1 MASSDETLTTESFLF
16 ICKQVGL
23 SNEEMQL
30 MEVGDCLD
38 FVQEWIDNHQEKS
51 STKSKNRKATQA
63 DFDAF

>member
-1 MASSDETLTTESFLF
+1 MASSGELLTTESFLF

-30 MEVGDCLD
+30 MDIGDCLD
-38 FVQEWIDNHQEKS
+38 FVQEWINNHQNKK
-51 STKSKNRKATQA
+51 TTTRKAVQA

>member
-30 MEVGDCLD
+30 MEIGDFLD
-38 FVQEWIDNHQEKS
+38 FVQEWIDNHQEKT
-51 STKSKNRKATQA
+51 STKSKTRKATQA